1 MMSRLEILCVRLIN
15 IMRTRD
21 FCITFGIRSRK
32 RHMPEQDAF
41 QLYIPLI
48 CIDTVLNN
56 CYDHVLAAHFGFQ
69 RTYSG
74 IRQRY
79 FLTGM
84 YRDIDNWVRSCI
96 SCSQRKTHRHEVLTP
111 FVTMKVPGPFARV
124 SVDIL
129 GPLPIK
135 SSGNIII
142 CTVFYRPLC

>member
-1 MMSRLEILCVRLIN
+1 
-15 IMRTRD
+15 
-21 FCITFGIRSRK
+21 
-32 RHMPEQDAF
+32 MPEQDAF

-135 SSGNIII
+135 SSGNIYVPCFTDHCARWPILVQLKSIDASTVARAFFDHVII
-142 CTVFYRPLC
+142 